1 MPRVITATE
10 IDREEKEIRKDY
22 FDRHM
27 PVIVCDRKA
36 ETGKKFAVNVRVGTE
51 YTHPDDHNHYIKYVQ
66 LWNRETLL
74 AQAEFPPGTLGNRK
88 SQVEVIFHIIP
99 KASMNLRAMAYCT
112 NHGLWQSEPFEVAAE
127 D

>member
-1 MPRVITATE
+1 MPRVFNATD
-10 IDREEKEIRKDY
+10 IDKEEKEVRRDY

-27 PVIVCDRKA
+27 PVIVCESTARK
-36 ETGKKFAVNVRVGTE
+36 GKKFPVTVRVGTE
-51 YTHPDDHNHYIKYVQ
+51 FEHPDDHNHYIKYVQ

-74 AQAEFPPGTLGNRK
+74 AQADFPPGTLGNLK

-99 KASMNLRAMAYCT
+99 KASMNLTAMSYCT
-112 NHGLWQSEPFEVAAE
+112 NHGLWQSEPVPVITE

>member
-1 MPRVITATE
+1 MPRVFTATD
-10 IDREEKEIRKDY
+10 IDQEEKEIRKDY

-27 PVIVCDRKA
+27 PVINCESSTRKG
-36 ETGKKFAVNVRVGTE
+36 EKFAVNVRVGTE

-74 AQAEFPPGTLGNRK
+74 AQAEFSPGTLGNQK
-88 SQVEVIFHIIP
+88 SQVEVTFHIIP
-99 KASMNLRAMAYCT
+99 MSGMNLKAMAYCT
-112 NHGLWQSEPFEVAAE
+112 NHGLWQSEPVTVSTE